1 MNESGREATFALLR
15 QLAVALQRL
24 FAPLCEVV
32 IHDFADFEHSIVH
45 IEGNVSSRQLGG
57 AATDLLLERARAGDT
72 DSDLYCYKT
81 RLGGD
86 RVMKSLTIF
95 LRDDDGHAYG
105 AFCVNYD
112 ITALS
117 EIEKIVGAMTLNG
130 VDDAVSEML
139 SDDINETIRG
149 IISETLAEI
158 EGEPCFLSRD
168 GKIDFVSRLDS
179 RGIFQVKKAAPIVA
193 EQLGLSRATVYNYL
207 KEARL
212 RSTRHSNGASTNAFN
227 GVAATTEASARAV
240 ASAESQGGT
249 P

>member
-1 MNESGREATFALLR
+1 MNESGHEATFALLR